1 MKGLMMDYPLTVTS
15 LMRHVDAQHGAS
27 EVFSLTVENP
37 AHRTTYSEI
46 FRRCAQLANALKRLG
61 LSPGDRVATLAWNDY
76 RHMELY
82 YAVSCM
88 GGVLHTVNPRLFPEQ
103 LQYIVNH
110 AGDRYVFA
118 DPLLA
123 PLLEKLHPAFPGVQR
138 HVLLCGKDSLPE
150 SSVPGLISYE
160 ELIEGEDETYDW
172 PDLDENTASSM
183 CYTSGTTGNPK
194 GVVYSHRS
202 TILHTYASGLSDSI
216 NLKSTDSVLPVV
228 PMFHANAWGVVYC
241 APMVGSKL
249 VLPGPRAGDPEALVA
264 MMNGERVDI
273 ALGVPTVWLGLLKY
287 LDATGKRLESLKT
300 LLVGGAACPRSMM
313 EGFGER
319 HGIHVCHAWGMTEMS
334 PLGSVNA
341 PTAGS
346 AKLDADALLEQRL
359 TQGRAPYGVEMRLV
373 DDEGKELPR
382 DGKAVGRLQVRGSWV
397 ASHYYRTEESA
408 CEDGWFDTGDVA
420 AIDPNGFMNI
430 TDRTKDLIKSGGEW
444 ISSIELEDVAMTHP
458 AVSEAAVIAMPSK
471 KWTERPLLVVCL
483 KEGAEVEPDE
493 LLAWFEGKVA
503 RWWIP
508 DGVRFVDELPHTATG
523 KVSKLKLREQ
533 FAARRHAATS

>member
-27 EVFSLTVENP
+27 EVYSLTVENP
-37 AHRTTYSEI
+37 AHRSTYAEI
-46 FRRCAQLANALKRLG
+46 FRRCAQLANALRRLG
-61 LSPGDRVATLAWNDY
+61 LNPGDRVATLAWNDY

-82 YAVSCM
+82 YGVSCM

-110 AGDRYVFA
+110 AEDRYLFA
-118 DPLLA
+118 DPLLL
-123 PLLEKLHPAFPGVQR
+123 PLLEKMHKAFPKVER
-138 HVLLCGKDSLPE
+138 YVLLCGKDALPE
-150 SSVPGLISYE
+150 SSVPGLLSYE
-160 ELIEGEDETYDW
+160 ELIEGEEESFDW

-194 GVVYSHRS
+194 GVLYSHRS
-202 TILHTYASGLSDSI
+202 TVLHTYASGLSDAI
-216 NLKSTDSVLPVV
+216 NLTSTDAVLPVV

-249 VLPGPRAGDPEALVA
+249 VLPGPKAGDPEALCA
-264 MMNGERVDI
+264 MMNRERVDI
-273 ALGVPTVWLGLLKY
+273 ALGVPTVWLGLLNY
-287 LDATGKRLESLKT
+287 LDATAQRLETVRSLV
-300 LLVGGAACPRSMM
+300 VGGAACPRSMM
-313 EGFGER
+313 VDFEDR
-319 HGIHVCHAWGMTEMS
+319 YGIRVRHAWGMTEIS

-346 AKLDADALLEQRL
+346 AELDAEAALAQRL

-373 DDEGKELPR
+373 DDDGNELPR
-382 DGKAVGRLQVRGSWV
+382 DGKAVGRLQVRGPWV
-397 ASHYYRTEESA
+397 ARRYYRAEESA
-408 CEDGWFDTGDVA
+408 LEDGWFDTGDVA
-420 AIDPNGFMNI
+420 SIDTNGFMNI

-458 AVSEAAVIAMPSK
+458 AVQEAAVIATPHE

-483 KEGAEVEPDE
+483 KEGAAAEAEE
-493 LLAWFEGKVA
+493 LIAWFEGKVA
-503 RWWIP
+503 KWWIP
-508 DGVRFVDELPHTATG
+508 DAVRFADELPHTATG
-523 KVSKLKLREQ
+523 KVSKLKLREM
-533 FAARRHAATS
+533 FTG

>member
-27 EVFSLTVENP
+27 EVYSLTVENP
-37 AHRTTYSEI
+37 AHRTTYAEI
-46 FRRCAQLANALKRLG
+46 FRRCAQLANALARLG
-61 LSPGDRVATLAWNDY
+61 LDPGDRVATLAWNDY

-82 YAVSCM
+82 FAVSCM

-110 AGDRYVFA
+110 AEDRYVFA
-118 DPLLA
+118 DPLLL
-123 PLLEKLHPAFPGVQR
+123 PLLEKLHPAFPTVQR
-138 HVLLCGKDSLPE
+138 YVLLCGKASMPE

-160 ELIEGEDETYDW
+160 ELIGGEDDSYDW

-194 GVVYSHRS
+194 GVLYSHRS
-202 TILHTYASGLSDSI
+202 TVLHTYASGLSDVIS
-216 NLKSTDSVLPVV
+216 LRSTNSVLPVV

-249 VLPGPRAGDPEALVA
+249 VLPGPKAGDPEALVA
-264 MMNGERVDI
+264 MMNAERVDV
-273 ALGVPTVWLGLLKY
+273 ALGVPTVWLGLLNY
-287 LDATGKRLESLKT
+287 LEATGQRLETVESLV
-300 LLVGGAACPRSMM
+300 VGGAACPRSMM
-313 EGFGER
+313 VDFETR
-319 HGIHVCHAWGMTEMS
+319 HGIRVRHAWGMTEMS

-346 AKLDADALLEQRL
+346 ASLDADALLAQRL

-373 DDEGKELPR
+373 DDEGNELPR
-382 DGKAVGRLQVRGSWV
+382 DGEAVGRLQVRGPWV
-397 ASHYYRTEESA
+397 ASRYYRAEESA
-408 CEDGWFDTGDVA
+408 LEDGWFDTGDVA
-420 AIDPNGFMNI
+420 SIDSSGFMNI

-444 ISSIELEDVAMTHP
+444 ISSIELEDVAMAHP
-458 AVSEAAVIAMPSK
+458 AVAEAAVIATPHE

-483 KEGAEVEPDE
+483 KEGADAEADE
-493 LLAWFEGKVA
+493 LIAWFEGKVA
-503 RWWIP
+503 KWWIP
-508 DGVRFVDELPHTATG
+508 DGVRFADELPHTATG

-533 FAARRHAATS
+533 FSA

>member
-1 MKGLMMDYPLTVTS
+1 MRGLMMDYPLTVTS

-27 EVFSLTVENP
+27 EVYSLTVENP

-46 FRRCAQLANALKRLG
+46 FRRCAQLANALRRLG
-61 LSPGDRVATLAWNDY
+61 LNPGDRVATLAWNDY

-110 AGDRYVFA
+110 AEDRYVFA
-118 DPLLA
+118 DPLLL
-123 PLLEKLHPAFPGVQR
+123 PLLEKLHPAFPTVKR
-138 HVLLCGKDSLPE
+138 YVLLCGADALPQ

-160 ELIEGEDETYDW
+160 ELIGAENDTYDW

-194 GVVYSHRS
+194 GVLYSHRS
-202 TILHTYASGLSDSI
+202 TLLHTYASGLSDVIS
-216 NLKSTDSVLPVV
+216 LKSAESVLPVV

-241 APMVGSKL
+241 APMVGSRL

-264 MMNGERVDI
+264 MMNAERVDT
-273 ALGVPTVWLGLLKY
+273 ALGVPTVWLGLLNY
-287 LDATGKRLESLKT
+287 LDASGKRLETVRKLV
-300 LLVGGAACPRSMM
+300 VGGAACPRSMM
-313 EGFGER
+313 VDFETR
-319 HGIHVCHAWGMTEMS
+319 YGIEVCHAWGMTEMS

-341 PTAGS
+341 PTAATAS
-346 AKLDADALLEQRL
+346 LDAEDRLAQRL

-373 DDEGKELPR
+373 NDDGNELAR
-382 DGKAVGRLQVRGSWV
+382 DGKAVGRLQVRGPWV
-397 ASHYYRTEESA
+397 AERYYRSGESA
-408 CEDGWFDTGDVA
+408 LEDGWFDTGDVA
-420 AIDPNGFMNI
+420 SIDASGFMNI

-444 ISSIELEDVAMTHP
+444 ISSIELEDVAMAHP
-458 AVSEAAVIAMPSK
+458 AVSEAAVIAVPHE
-471 KWTERPLLVVCL
+471 KWSERPLLVVCL
-483 KEGAEVEPDE
+483 KEGMPAEADE
-493 LLAWFEGKVA
+493 LLAWFDGKVA

-508 DGVRFVDELPHTATG
+508 DAVRFADELPHTATG

-533 FAARRHAATS
+533 FAA